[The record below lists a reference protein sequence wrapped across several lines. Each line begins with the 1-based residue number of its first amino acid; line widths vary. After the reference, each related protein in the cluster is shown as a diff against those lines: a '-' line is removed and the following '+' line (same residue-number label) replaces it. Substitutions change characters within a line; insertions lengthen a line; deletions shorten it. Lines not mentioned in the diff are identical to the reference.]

1 VPAGVAGV
9 VDVVVLNGDNQTQ
22 TLAGAYTYVAPAAK
36 SLPAT
41 GAAGT
46 WVLLFSVMLMGLG
59 VALRVTRVRRIS

>member
-1 VPAGVAGV
+1 V
-9 VDVVVLNGDNQTQ
+9 TK
-22 TLAGAYTYVAPAAK
+22 GAPKPLAAK
-36 SLPAT
+36 LLPAT